1 MTSKQLGTVIQRAIS
16 DGAFRRQLQSDPT
29 SALRG
34 FDLTSDEVAAIRGG
48 DPTKLSSL
56 GVDQRLSKTFALG
69 DALSSVSRASTV
81 GDLNT
86 SGSTALPDGGASGG
100 QNALIDGGR
109 ADGQALIS
117 DGNSDGMAHDALR
130 GGDADGARAGIVGD
144 PTTSRLAV
152 DDNRADGQT
161 TVSDGNS
168 DGIAHD
174 AMRGTDAS
182 GTRAINDSE
191 PADTGTYVN
200 TGGSDGTRA
209 INDSEPADSGTYV
222 NSDNTAGTRA
232 INDSEPAD
240 TGTLSNDGN
249 ATTFGDRYDDA
260 PADGTTLAA
269 SSDGNDRFGDAFIT
283 ADEAGRYGVV
293 DHVDAAA
300 TANSGGDGLDQSII
314 SAGSVDAADAHGS
327 GDALGT
333 TGDSDNDAHSWG

>member
-191 PADTGTYVN
+191 PADTGT
-200 TGGSDGTRA
+200 
-209 INDSEPADSGTYV
+209 
-222 NSDNTAGTRA
+222 
-232 INDSEPAD
+232 
-240 TGTLSNDGN
+240 LSNDGN